1 MKLADMISVPTRGT
15 YTVDRKTGQ
24 ILDRRFQYAS
34 LPAAAVA
41 EFFCIRFGLDTAPV
55 ELADDPE
62 QEGDHGE

>member
-15 YTVDRKTGQ
+15 DTVDRKTGQ
-24 ILDRRFQYAS
+24 ILDRCFQYAS

-41 EFFCIRFGLDTAPV
+41 EFFCTRFGLDAALV
-55 ELADDPE
+55 ELSDDPE